1 MILSSKGHVE
11 IQGDTALICTEMDCL
26 MAAFR
31 NELKER
37 LGKDKAEA
45 TFKKIVEN
53 SKTTSELIT
62 KSVEEV
68 ADTFAKSL
76 TNSLPEELAKS
87 LSGKMVKIIHGHGF
101 SEEGE

>member
-1 MILSSKGHVE
+1 MVLSSKGHVE

-45 TFKKIVEN
+45 TFEKIAKN
-53 SKTTSELIT
+53 SKNTSEIIT
-62 KSVEEV
+62 KSSEEF
-68 ADTFAKSL
+68 ADTIIESFAGH
-76 TNSLPEELAKS
+76 LPEELAKS
-87 LSGKMVKIIHGHGF
+87 LSDKLIKVLHGL